1 MPAIQRYEVTATTVA
16 GLGLCTAYLPS
27 PGVAKKESSRAL
39 PSSLTQ
45 GSPIQADLTSSERN
59 L

>member
-1 MPAIQRYEVTATTVA
+1 MPAIQNYEMTATTVA
-16 GLGLCTAYLPS
+16 GLGMCTAYLPG

-45 GSPIQADLTSSERN
+45 DCPIQADLTSSKRN